1 MIQFSKI
8 LIFIKRKL
16 IDKIKMYNSKLQIL
30 AKLKKKLRTYL
41 LNLSNIVTLNVF

>member
-8 LIFIKRKL
+8 LIFIKGKL
-16 IDKIKMYNSKLQIL
+16 INKIKMYNLKLQIL
-30 AKLKKKLRTYL
+30 AKLKKKITYL